1 MNPKRPMHRLRERLL
16 SEHRRQDRGQSV
28 AIAEFI
34 VGLIAGAVLFWIF
47 VDKVGSELHAKDTAA
62 VSGTTWQNGT
72 DWLWIIGQNLPM
84 IFLGIGVFGLLTYAV
99 YAREVR

>member
-1 MNPKRPMHRLRERLL
+1 MNPRRVMHRLRERF
-16 SEHRRQDRGQSV
+16 ERERQRQDRGQTI

-34 VGLIAGAVLFWIF
+34 VSLMAGAVLFWIF
-47 VDKVGSELHAKDTAA
+47 VTKVGTELHAKDTAA

-72 DWLWIIGQNLPM
+72 DWLWVIGQNLPL
-84 IFLGIGVFGLLTYAV
+84 IFLGIGVFGLLAYAV